1 METTIIISQANNG
14 KIILTGTTLSRVWWL
29 ITLDADSEKEK
40 GTTTC

>member
-14 KIILTGTTLSRVWWL
+14 KIILTRTTLSRVWW
-29 ITLDADSEKEK
+29 IALDADSEKEK